1 MKVYAIHINNL
12 STGMMCGE
20 PIAQGCFNLI
30 VDRLPSEA
38 IYERHGRFLI
48 SNTDGV
54 WRHFT
59 IGEKGGFGGRTFKL
73 RMKGGI
79 VFKNKGYHYEEFHGN
94 LWDTAAAIDKCEEL
108 AGSRLM
114 SVSLRPHHDN
124 GCFIGGYYF
133 SQDEVILK
141 FSHLIR
147 FANPTQNRAITF
159 GE

>member
-12 STGMMCGE
+12 TTGMMCGSS
-20 PIAQGCFNLI
+20 IAQGCFNLI
-30 VDRLPSEA
+30 VDRLPAEA
-38 IYERHGRFLI
+38 VYERHGRFLI

-59 IGEKGGFGGRTFKL
+59 IGEQGGFAGRTFKL
-73 RMKGGI
+73 RMKGGT
-79 VFKNKGYHYEEFHGN
+79 VFKNKGYHYEEFKGN
-94 LWDTAAAIDKCEEL
+94 LWDTAAGLQKCMEL
-108 AGSRLM
+108 AGGPLM
-114 SVSLRPHHDN
+114 SVSLRPDHEN

-133 SQDEVILK
+133 SQEEILLK

-147 FANPTQNRAITF
+147 FASPTQNKAITF